1 MGREKNEKD
10 KEVDMQ
16 SVVIKDLMG
25 IVADERRRERHP
37 MYLRTVLKE
46 YLQVFILNFIYTHP
60 RYSKKIIFE

>member
-16 SVVIKDLMG
+16 SVVIKDLME
-25 IVADERRRERHP
+25 IVGDERRRERHP

-46 YLQVFILNFIYTHP
+46 YLQVFILNF
-60 RYSKKIIFE
+60 R